1 MEPLPLHLC
10 KPYKLSSILNRLYSL
25 IHVTALTSLIYYRV
39 SSLASTPLASL
50 PAQLLVFALE
60 LLLSLLWLL
69 NQAYLWNPVSRRV
82 FPERLPENEQNLPAI
97 DVFICTADPKK
108 EPPLEVM
115 NTVLSAMAL
124 DYPSKKLHVYLSD
137 DAGSALTL
145 LALRQACAFAS
156 SWLPFCRRFGIKTR
170 CPKRKYELFKEHI
183 RIAEEEKS
191 SATDKINPSI
201 VEVIIDKSDD
211 EVRTN
216 QVEMPLLVYV
226 SREKRPPHPHH
237 FKAGALNCL
246 LRVSSILSNSPY
258 ILVLDCDM
266 YCNDPTSAKQA
277 MCFHLDPKLSPSLAF
292 VQFPQ
297 KFHNISSNDI
307 YDSQLRTTFQVRW
320 PGMDGIQG
328 PMLSGTCFYMKR
340 EALYGIFLQKE
351 LHHLK
356 ESFGPSNE
364 LIISLQRSNQRK
376 TIGNGTLSS
385 TLQQEAQFLASYN
398 YETNTLWGKQARWK
412 SVFCNPS
419 RSAFLGS
426 ATSSLNDTLVQGT
439 RWNCGLL
446 EVTFS
451 KCSPPLY
458 GLSRMP
464 LLQTMCYSYY
474 ALQPFYSLP
483 LWCLASVPQLCLIN
497 GISLYP
503 KVSSPWFVIFSSIF
517 LCSLLKHLVDVLVT
531 GGSVQTWCNEQRIWM
546 IKSLTCYTYGTID
559 AILKCF
565 GMKQPCFSPTNK
577 VSDDEQAKL
586 HQLGMAWRKDTGLV
600 PASVALLSF
609 VLSII
614 FLLLGSVVLSSK
626 FGSGDFGNG
635 SGGDGHGGVGHS
647 GGDGHSGGGG
657 HSDGDEGNVGGDDGN
672 GSGDGRGGH
681 ASDGSGGGGG
691 AVAAAAAATAAMA
704 AMATAAT
711 MAIMTAT
718 TATTA
723 TTMTAATAT
732 TAVTMTAAAAM
743 TASAYMAAAEDT

>member
-1 MEPLPLHLC
+1 M
-10 KPYKLSSILNRLYSL
+10 
-25 IHVTALTSLIYYRV
+25 
-39 SSLASTPLASL
+39 
-50 PAQLLVFALE
+50 
-60 LLLSLLWLL
+60 SLLWLL
-69 NQAYLWNPVSRRV
+69 NQAYLWSPVSRTV
-82 FPERLPENEQNLPAI
+82 FPERLLENEQNLPPI

-108 EPPLEVM
+108 EPPVEVM

-137 DAGSALTL
+137 DAASALTL
-145 LALRQACAFAS
+145 LALREACAFAS
-156 SWLPFCRRFGIKTR
+156 SWLPFCRKFGVKTR
-170 CPKRKYELFKEHI
+170 CPKVYFSNLNDDHGVNQSVEYEKERENIKRKYELFKEHI
-183 RIAEEEKS
+183 LIAEEEKI

-201 VEVIIDKSDD
+201 VEVIVDKSDD
-211 EVRTN
+211 AVSAN

-226 SREKRPPHPHH
+226 SREKRPPHPHN

-297 KFHNISSNDI
+297 KFHNISRNDI

-340 EALYGIFLQKE
+340 EALYRNFSQKE
-351 LHHLK
+351 LYHLK

-364 LIISLQRSNQRK
+364 LIVSLQRSNQHK
-376 TIGNGTLSS
+376 TIDNGTLSS
-385 TLQQEAQFLASYN
+385 TPQNEAQFLASYN
-398 YETNTLWGKQARWK
+398 YEKNTLWGKQIGYLYKSLIEDYFTGFILHCKGWK
-412 SVFCNPS
+412 SVYCNPS

-426 ATSSLNDTLVQGT
+426 ATSNLNDTLVQGT

-451 KCSPPLY
+451 KFSPPLY
-458 GLSRMP
+458 GLILRMP

-483 LWCLASVPQLCLIN
+483 LWCLATVPQLCLIN

-517 LCSLLKHLVDVLVT
+517 LCSLLKHLEEVLIT
-531 GGSVQTWCNEQRIWM
+531 GGSVLTWCNEQRIWM
-546 IKSLTCYTYGTID
+546 TKAITCYSYGTID

-565 GMKQPCFSPTNK
+565 GMKQPSFLPTNK
-577 VSDDEQAKL
+577 VSDDEQVKL
-586 HQLGMAWRKDTGLV
+586 HHLGKFNFQTSTKFLAPLVTLVMSNMIAFAGGIARMVISGGANELLGQVILSFYILLESYPIIEGMTLRKDKGQV

-614 FLLLGSVVLSSK
+614 FLLLGSKVL
-626 FGSGDFGNG
+626 
-635 SGGDGHGGVGHS
+635 
-647 GGDGHSGGGG
+647 
-657 HSDGDEGNVGGDDGN
+657 
-672 GSGDGRGGH
+672 RL
-681 ASDGSGGGGG
+681 
-691 AVAAAAAATAAMA
+691 
-704 AMATAAT
+704 
-711 MAIMTAT
+711 I
-718 TATTA
+718 
-723 TTMTAATAT
+723 
-732 TAVTMTAAAAM
+732 
-743 TASAYMAAAEDT
+743 

>member
-10 KPYKLSSILNRLYSL
+10 KPYNRLSSILNRLYSL

-50 PAQLLVFALE
+50 PAQLLVFASE

-69 NQAYLWNPVSRRV
+69 TQAYMWNPVSRTV

-108 EPPLEVM
+108 EPPVEVM

-183 RIAEEEKS
+183 RIAEEDKS

-211 EVRTN
+211 EVRAN

-266 YCNDPTSAKQA
+266 FCNDPTSAKQA

-320 PGMDGIQG
+320 PGVDGIQG

-340 EALYGIFLQKE
+340 EVLYGNFSQKE

-376 TIGNGTLSS
+376 TIDNGNLSS

-398 YETNTLWGKQARWK
+398 YEKNTLWGKQARWK

-451 KCSPPLY
+451 KFSPPLY

-531 GGSVQTWCNEQRIWM
+531 GGSVQMWCNEQRIWM

-586 HQLGMAWRKDTGLV
+586 HQLGKFNFQTPTKFLAPLVSLVMLSMIAFTGGITRMVISGGANELLGQVILSFYILLESYPIIEGMAWRKDKGQV

-609 VLSII
+609 VLSTI
-614 FLLLGSVVLSSK
+614 FLLLGSVAL
-626 FGSGDFGNG
+626 
-635 SGGDGHGGVGHS
+635 
-647 GGDGHSGGGG
+647 
-657 HSDGDEGNVGGDDGN
+657 
-672 GSGDGRGGH
+672 RL
-681 ASDGSGGGGG
+681 
-691 AVAAAAAATAAMA
+691 
-704 AMATAAT
+704 
-711 MAIMTAT
+711 I
-718 TATTA
+718 
-723 TTMTAATAT
+723 
-732 TAVTMTAAAAM
+732 
-743 TASAYMAAAEDT
+743 